1 MLAEEH
7 LTRVRSAFES
17 LRRREEERVSKKSTR
32 NDFDYTFK
40 SRTAR
45 NRAVF
50 DRNGSF
56 ALAILLKNGTIQ
68 ANQD

>member
-32 NDFDYTFK
+32 
-40 SRTAR
+40 
-45 NRAVF
+45 
-50 DRNGSF
+50 
-56 ALAILLKNGTIQ
+56 TISITR
-68 ANQD
+68 